1 MCRESVAVS
10 GVEGLR
16 KRLWP
21 RVLVAVLAA
30 AALASCGSMGDDST
44 LADRVMGL
52 DLAAK
57 PQQPVRG
64 IARSAR
70 DGGAPEAQ
78 IFMGTGSST
87 ASAPGGTGAAG
98 GTGTVMGVPGAAAR
112 QSAGDSY
119 DLNFEAAEVKTVAK
133 VLLGDVLGVTYLV
146 DPRVEGTVSLVSA
159 RPMPRR
165 DILPMLE
172 EALKLNGAAIV
183 RNGDTYQIVLASEA
197 GQSGGA
203 VDYGTRRV
211 SPGYGISV
219 LPLQNVSADTVVR
232 LVEGFGAPS
241 GSAKVDASRNLLIVQ
256 GTAPE
261 RATVMETAL
270 AFDGDWMRGQSV
282 GIFPLNNARPEA
294 IITELNRILDSGEG
308 GAGAGLVRFQPIARL
323 NAVLAMS
330 PQPKKIQQVAT
341 WVRRLDMADQEN
353 ARLRVYRVQHGDAR
367 RIAAIL
373 NNVFAGGSGGSGV
386 PGSDDGSQLSPG
398 GSATTGGGAGLASMA
413 QPTTG
418 GSTSNGGN
426 TTGVAGQAG
435 GDDPTGSEGGFG
447 STSDST
453 STTDDGLGGAGG
465 ASGQALLA
473 NVRITPDVVNNSIL
487 IYADREAYRVI
498 ERALVDIDRPAIQ
511 VAIEAMIAEVTLNGK
526 LNYGVQYF
534 LKASDLGLPSDA
546 GSISFFDSTD
556 TGRLKKTGPGLN
568 IVLGPEKNPRF
579 ILDALRGVT
588 NVKVLSSPSLVVV
601 DNQTATLQVGNEV
614 PVTVQSAANVQT
626 ADSTIVNSVEYKNTG
641 VILRVTPRV
650 SANGVVN
657 LQIEQEISGVVR
669 NSSEDSLTPT
679 ISQRRVKSQVAIN
692 NGQTVV
698 LAGLIQEQIEK
709 NKQGIPII
717 SDVPYIGDLLSS
729 TSTSSERTELVIF
742 IKPQII
748 RDGVDAQVIAE
759 EMRLKLIGGV
769 VP

>member
-1 MCRESVAVS
+1 VTVS

-30 AALASCGSMGDDST
+30 AALASCGATSDDSS
-44 LADRVMGL
+44 LVDRVMGL

-57 PQQPVRG
+57 PEQSVRG

-70 DGGAPEAQ
+70 DGSAPEAQ

-87 ASAPGGTGAAG
+87 ASSPA
-98 GTGTVMGVPGAAAR
+98 GTGTVMGVAGAAAR
-112 QSAGDSY
+112 QAAGDSY
-119 DLNFEAAEVKTVAK
+119 DLNFEAADVKTVAK

-146 DPRVEGTVSLVSA
+146 DPRVEGTVSLASA
-159 RPMPRR
+159 RPVPRR

-172 EALKLNGAAIV
+172 EALKLNGSAIV
-183 RNGDTYQIVLASEA
+183 RNGDTYQVILASEA
-197 GQSGGA
+197 AQSGGA
-203 VDYGTRRV
+203 VDYATRRV

-241 GSAKVDASRNLLIVQ
+241 GSARVDASRNLLIVQ

-308 GAGAGLVRFQPIARL
+308 GAAAGLVRFQPIARL
-323 NAVLAMS
+323 NAVLAIS
-330 PQPKKIQQVAT
+330 PQPKQIQQVAT

-386 PGSDDGSQLSPG
+386 PGSDDGSQLAPG
-398 GSATTGGGAGLASMA
+398 GGTAAGGSAGLASMA
-413 QPTTG
+413 QPATG
-418 GSTSNGGN
+418 GTTSSNGGN
-426 TTGVAGQAG
+426 TTGIAGQAG
-435 GDDPTGSEGGFG
+435 GGEEDPTGSEGGMTG
-447 STSDST
+447 SGDGAAA
-453 STTDDGLGGAGG
+453 TDDGLGGTTGG
-465 ASGQALLA
+465 SGQALLA
-473 NVRITPDVVNNSIL
+473 NVRITPDVANNSIL
-487 IYADREAYRVI
+487 IFADREAYRII
-498 ERALVDIDRPAIQ
+498 ERALADIDRPALQ
-511 VAIEAMIAEVTLNGK
+511 VAIEAMIAEVTLNGT
-526 LNYGVQYF
+526 LRYGVQYF
-534 LKASDLGLPSDA
+534 LKAEDLGLPKDA
-546 GSISFFDSTD
+546 GSISFFDTAD
-556 TGRLKKTGPGLN
+556 TGKLQKTGPGLN

-588 NVKVLSSPSLVVV
+588 DVKVLSSPSLVVV

-614 PVTVQSAANVQT
+614 PVTTRSSQSVVDP
-626 ADSTIVNSVEYKNTG
+626 DSPTVNEVEYKNTG

-669 NSSEDSLTPT
+669 NSNEESLTPT
-679 ISQRRVKSQVAIN
+679 ISQRRVKSQVAIT

-698 LAGLIQEQIEK
+698 LAGLIQEQVEK

-729 TSTSSERTELVIF
+729 TSTRTDRTELVIF

-748 RDGVDAQVIAE
+748 RDGVDAQLIAE
-759 EMRLKLIGGV
+759 ELRLKLVGGV

>member
-1 MCRESVAVS
+1 
-10 GVEGLR
+10 
-16 KRLWP
+16 
-21 RVLVAVLAA
+21 
-30 AALASCGSMGDDST
+30 
-44 LADRVMGL
+44 
-52 DLAAK
+52 
-57 PQQPVRG
+57 
-64 IARSAR
+64 
-70 DGGAPEAQ
+70 
-78 IFMGTGSST
+78 
-87 ASAPGGTGAAG
+87 
-98 GTGTVMGVPGAAAR
+98 
-112 QSAGDSY
+112 
-119 DLNFEAAEVKTVAK
+119 
-133 VLLGDVLGVTYLV
+133 
-146 DPRVEGTVSLVSA
+146 
-159 RPMPRR
+159 
-165 DILPMLE
+165 
-172 EALKLNGAAIV
+172 
-183 RNGDTYQIVLASEA
+183 
-197 GQSGGA
+197 
-203 VDYGTRRV
+203 
-211 SPGYGISV
+211 
-219 LPLQNVSADTVVR
+219 
-232 LVEGFGAPS
+232 
-241 GSAKVDASRNLLIVQ
+241 
-256 GTAPE
+256 
-261 RATVMETAL
+261 VMETAL

-282 GIFPLNNARPEA
+282 GIFPLNNARPEV

-330 PQPKKIQQVAT
+330 PQPKQIQQVAT

-373 NNVFAGGSGGSGV
+373 NSVFAGGSGGSGV
-386 PGSDDGSQLSPG
+386 PGSDDASQLSPG
-398 GSATTGGGAGLASMA
+398 GSTTASGGAGLGSMA
-413 QPTTG
+413 QPATG

-426 TTGVAGQAG
+426 TTGVAGQSG
-435 GDDPTGSEGGFG
+435 TDEDPTGSEGGFG
-447 STSDST
+447 SATAGAT
-453 STTDDGLGGAGG
+453 TTTDDGLGGAGG
-465 ASGQALLA
+465 GSGQAVLA
-473 NVRITPDVVNNSIL
+473 NVRITPDVTNNSIL
-487 IYADREAYRVI
+487 IYADREAYRII

-511 VAIEAMIAEVTLNGK
+511 VAIEAMIAEVTLNGT

-546 GSISFFDSTD
+546 GSISFFDSSD
-556 TGRLKKTGPGLN
+556 TGKLKKTGPGLN

-588 NVKVLSSPSLVVV
+588 DVKVLSSPSLVVV

-614 PVTVQSAANVQT
+614 PITVQSATNVET
-626 ADSTIVNSVEYKNTG
+626 TDSTIVNSVEYKNTG

-679 ISQRRVKSQVAIN
+679 ISQRRVKSQIAIN

-748 RDGVDAQVIAE
+748 RDGLDAQLIAE
-759 EMRLKLIGGV
+759 EMRLKLVGGV
-769 VP
+769 AP